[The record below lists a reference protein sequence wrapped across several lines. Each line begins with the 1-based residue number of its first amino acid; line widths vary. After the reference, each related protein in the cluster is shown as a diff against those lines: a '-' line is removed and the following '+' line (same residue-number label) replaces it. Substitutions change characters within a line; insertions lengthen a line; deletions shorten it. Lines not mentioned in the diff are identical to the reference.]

1 MKHLSKMLVVGFQ
14 MIKAS
19 VVVVKGLTH
28 LISLGTSM
36 AM

>member
-14 MIKAS
+14 MIQAL
-19 VVVVKGLTH
+19 VKGLTH
-28 LISLGTSM
+28 LISLGATM